1 MLANPLL
8 KFFLYTRRKCMK
20 AVLSRTGWWLTGIA
34 AVALS
39 VGLSFTMRQNQ
50 VAGADQNPAAVTYP
64 APTDHV
70 KLSESTA
77 STKTPEEL
85 KHDPVV
91 EQANSLSR
99 AFREAAHVAMPS
111 VVTVYSH
118 ESAKKVKAERSEHG
132 LGGNSPFSSQ
142 DPFKGTPFEGRFK
155 DMFPNTPDGQNFQTP
170 PRDGMGTGVIIDK
183 SGIILTNNHVV
194 DGADNVTVHFSD
206 GREFKATEVKTD
218 PHSDLAVIRI
228 KADSDLPVAHLG
240 NSDDL
245 EIGDW
250 VLAIGNPFGQ
260 EKTVTAGII
269 SGKGRQL
276 GSTRTEYL
284 QTDAAI
290 NPGNSGGPLVNLS
303 GEVVGINTAIA
314 SNSGGYQGLG
324 FAIPINE
331 AKWVTGQLIKN
342 GSVNRGYLG
351 VGIGE
356 VGNELATKLGVKPG
370 EGALISEVF
379 PNTPAADAKFQEGDV
394 VTKFAGH
401 EIHSPHE
408 VQDAV
413 ERSPLNTAEPVEVI
427 RDGKPVTLSVTVK
440 PMPKNYGME
449 EEQTEQHE
457 EKTPAA
463 SNYNAEQLGL
473 DVSDLTADETA
484 DTYKGFEG
492 VVIRKV
498 DPDSAAWEKGLRPGM
513 LIRKVGKTMVH
524 NVKDFETALKGES
537 LKDGVL
543 LQIRTERGS
552 HFVVLE
558 AQQ

>member
-1 MLANPLL
+1 
-8 KFFLYTRRKCMK
+8 MK
-20 AVLSRTGWWLTGIA
+20 VLLSRPGWLMTGIA
-34 AVALS
+34 TVAMTA
-39 VGLSFTMRQNQ
+39 GLSLALRQNQ
-50 VAGADQNPAAVTYP
+50 VAGQDRT
-64 APTDHV
+64 PTAMASSSSTEHAS
-70 KLSESTA
+70 LSNATA
-77 STKTPEEL
+77 SAKTPEDL
-85 KHDPVV
+85 KHDPAV
-91 EQANSLSR
+91 EHANDLSH

-118 ESAKKVKAERSEHG
+118 ESGKKVKAERGEKG
-132 LGGNSPFSSQ
+132 NNPLFGGE

-155 DMFPNTPDGQNFQTP
+155 DMFPNSPDGGNYSMQTP

-194 DGADNVTVHFSD
+194 DGADTVTVRFSD
-206 GREFKATEVKTD
+206 GREYKATEVKTD

-228 KADSDLPVAHLG
+228 KPDSDLPVAHLG

-250 VLAIGNPFGQ
+250 VIAIGNPFGQ

-269 SGKGRQL
+269 SGKGRTL

-290 NPGNSGGPLVNLS
+290 NPGNSGGPLVNLT

-356 VGNELATKLGVKPG
+356 VSADVATKLGVKPG
-370 EGALISEVF
+370 EGALVSEVF
-379 PNTPAADAKFQEGDV
+379 PNTPASEAKFQEGDV
-394 VTKFAGH
+394 IVKYAGH
-401 EIHSPHE
+401 EIHTPHE
-408 VQDAV
+408 VQDWV
-413 ERSPLNTAEPVEVI
+413 ERSPLNTAEPVDVI

-449 EEQTEQHE
+449 DEQAQQQE
-457 EKTPAA
+457 EKAPAESTYKA
-463 SNYNAEQLGL
+463 DKLGL
-473 DVSDLTADETA
+473 EVSDMTSDESS

-498 DPDSAAWEKGLRPGM
+498 DQDSSAWEKGLRPGM
-513 LIRKVGKTMVH
+513 LIRKVGKTAVH
-524 NVKDFETALKGES
+524 NTKDFEAAIKNES
-537 LKDGVL
+537 LKNGIL
-543 LQIRTERGS
+543 LQVRTERGS